1 MRSKARTTTSLMW
14 LRARAA
20 SKAGCGHVWPV
31 VVGCDKIWKVLS
43 WFGGHT
49 WPYVLALAISHLCH
63 LVPGTRLCQTFSE
76 GLSHAQPLACS
87 RTPPLVRARSLPP
100 PGLRKARVG
109 KDELQW
115 PHRRDGGKEARRS
128 SFANEIIWNQ
138 MNSEIF
144 WVSGWNTPCSST
156 QPCTYP
162 RALELALADWIRLAL
177 SDTETHWNVAC
188 IWLIHQ
194 PTG

>member
-31 VVGCDKIWKVLS
+31 VVGCDKLWKVLS
-43 WFGGHT
+43 WLGGHT
-49 WPYVLALAISHLCH
+49 WPYVIALAISHLCH
-63 LVPGTRLCQTFSE
+63 LVPGTRLGQTFSQ

-87 RTPPLVRARSLPP
+87 RAPPLVRARSLPP

-144 WVSGWNTPCSST
+144 WVSGGWNTPCSST

-162 RALELALADWIRLAL
+162 ARWSWPWQTGSDW
-177 SDTETHWNVAC
+177 HWA
-188 IWLIHQ
+188 ILRHIEM
-194 PTG
+194 